1 MRKLR
6 VEGKAWEVDSSTW
19 QRALKRLSVPERKK
33 LEHLREQG
41 LSAMMWGH
49 RLLLRLPLMDPNQA
63 VNPDPDKPATRALL
77 AALKEKQPHAGPP
90 LTPPAPGFAPRA
102 ETAAAGDQVDYRVVR
117 DEAVL
122 HEVCLQL
129 SSAPV
134 LGVDTETTGLDP
146 WGARIR
152 LLQLA
157 AAHQP
162 VAILD
167 LFALEA
173 CDLTE
178 VAHLL
183 QGPALKVL
191 QNAKFDLKF
200 LQRTGLPLGGPFFD
214 TMLAARILDSGRREG
229 GFGLADLAGKYLDQE
244 LSKEEQ
250 ASDWT
255 KELTPSQL
263 EYAARD
269 ARILL
274 ELHGALRVQ
283 LGEADLVAT
292 AQLEFRCAE
301 AVAAMEL
308 AGMQVD
314 TEQWR
319 QLGQDYARAREEAA
333 RRLQTLLQP
342 GLTGGQVTL
351 FGEAPSINLDSQPQ
365 MLEALQ
371 GLGIPVTSTAR
382 SQLVPLAQ
390 KYEAVAALM
399 EYRRV
404 AKAVQAFT
412 ASLLESVNPHSG
424 RIHPDYQQ
432 MGAATGRFSC
442 RHPNLQQVPRDPAF
456 RQCFVAAPDHR
467 LVVADYSQIEL
478 RIAAEISGDERMLNA
493 YRQGQDL
500 HRFTA
505 SLVQDKELSS
515 VTASERQSAKAINFG
530 LIYAMGA
537 PGLQSYARNT
547 YGVSMSQE
555 EAETF
560 HRRFFH
566 AYSGIARWH
575 QKLRQEGARESRT
588 RGGRRRQWRE
598 KPRVTELYNTP
609 VQGTA
614 ADIVKEALA
623 LLLPVL
629 KPLEARLIA
638 TVHDEIVAEAPTE
651 AAAEAARAVEDTMI
665 QAARVYLHQVPVE
678 VEVGV
683 GENWATKA

>member
-6 VEGKAWEVDSSTW
+6 VEGKPWEVDTATW
-19 QRALKRLSVPERKK
+19 HRALQRLPVQERKK
-33 LEHLREQG
+33 LERLREQG
-41 LSAMMWGH
+41 LSACLWGH
-49 RLLLRLPLMDPNQA
+49 RLLLRLPQMAPDQA
-63 VNPDPDKPATRALL
+63 VHPDPDKPATRAML
-77 AALKEKQPHAGPP
+77 AALRENEPYSPP
-90 LTPPAPGFAPRA
+90 RQAQSGA
-102 ETAAAGDQVDYRVVR
+102 EAFAAARTDLQEGAVDYRLVK
-117 DEAVL
+117 DEATLREVL
-122 HEVCLQL
+122 GFLAE
-129 SSAPV
+129 APL

-146 WGARIR
+146 HGARIR

-157 AAHQP
+157 APDQP
-162 VAILD
+162 VAVLD
-167 LFALEA
+167 LFALKG
-173 CDLTE
+173 CDLE
-178 VAHLL
+178 QLADLL
-183 QGPALKVL
+183 QGSSLKVL

-200 LQRTGLPLGGPFFD
+200 LQRAGLALRGPIFD

-229 GFGLADLAGKYLDQE
+229 GFGLADLAGRYLDRE

-255 KELTPSQL
+255 GALNRSQL
-263 EYAARD
+263 EYAATD
-269 ARILL
+269 SRILL
-274 ELHGALRVQ
+274 DLHGVLRVKLQ
-283 LGEADLVAT
+283 EADLVET
-292 AQLEFRCAE
+292 ARLEFSCAE

-314 TEQWR
+314 TELWR
-319 QLGQDYARAREEAA
+319 QLGQEFAEAREAA
-333 RRLQTLLQP
+333 AQRLQSLLQP
-342 GLTGGQVTL
+342 GFTGGQATL
-351 FGEAPSINLDSQPQ
+351 FGEAPPLNLDSQPQ
-365 MLEALQ
+365 VLEALQ

-382 SQLVPLAQ
+382 SHLLPLAQ
-390 KYEAVAALM
+390 EYEAVGALM

-412 ASLLESVNPHSG
+412 ASLLESVNPHTG

-442 RHPNLQQVPRDPAF
+442 RNPNLQQVPRDPAF
-456 RQCFVAAPDHR
+456 RQCFVAAPRHR

-478 RIAAEISGDERMLNA
+478 RIAAEISGDERMLEV

-505 SLVQDKELSS
+505 SLVKAKELSQ
-515 VTASERQSAKAINFG
+515 VTGAERQSAKAINFG
-530 LIYAMGA
+530 LIYAMGVQ
-537 PGLQSYARNT
+537 GLQSYARNT

-555 EAETF
+555 EAEVF

-566 AYSGIARWH
+566 AYSGIAAWH

-588 RGGRRRQWRE
+588 LGGRRRQWPD

-623 LLLPVL
+623 LLLPAL
-629 KPLEARLIA
+629 APLQARLIA
-638 TVHDEIVAEAPTE
+638 TVHDEIVVEAPAE
-651 AAAEAARAVEDTMI
+651 IAGEAARIVEDTMI
-665 QAARVYLHQVPVE
+665 QAARKYLPRVPVE
-678 VEVGV
+678 VEVEL
-683 GENWATKA
+683 GENWAVKA